1 MANKFTDAVF
11 NIQLPGESRN
21 RVVLK
26 AILMAVAW
34 RTDNKSGLCWPS
46 YARIA
51 AKPIFPGVSHLQHCP
66 YSTTGFDSVQEGDC

>member
-11 NIQLPGESRN
+11 NVQLPGESRN

-34 RTDNKSGLCWPS
+34 RTDSLAYAGPATHGSPTTPTVVAASGKRESP
-46 YARIA
+46 YA
-51 AKPIFPGVSHLQHCP
+51 
-66 YSTTGFDSVQEGDC
+66 D